1 MRIILVEDNPADVF
15 LIEEALRAH
24 EVSFEITW
32 VRNGEQAIALID
44 RGETNNPELFLLD
57 LNLPRVDGRD
67 ILAKI
72 RRTPG
77 LAKIPVIIMTSSDSP
92 QDRRETAKL
101 GATCYIKKPPT
112 LDEFIMVGEIIGNV
126 VTASV
131 ASS

>member
-1 MRIILVEDNPADVF
+1 LGAKR
-15 LIEEALRAH
+15 
-24 EVSFEITW
+24 
-32 VRNGEQAIALID
+32 EQVIALID

-67 ILAKI
+67 VLAKI

-92 QDRRETAKL
+92 QDRRETAEL

-112 LDEFIMVGEIIGNV
+112 LDEFLMVGEIIGNV

-131 ASS
+131 VSS

>member
-32 VRNGEQAIALID
+32 VRDGEQAIALID

-67 ILAKI
+67 VLAKI

-92 QDRRETAKL
+92 QD
-101 GATCYIKKPPT
+101 GAKPPNSAPHAT
-112 LDEFIMVGEIIGNV
+112 SKNPQHS
-126 VTASV
+126 TN
-131 ASS
+131 SSWWERSSGMS